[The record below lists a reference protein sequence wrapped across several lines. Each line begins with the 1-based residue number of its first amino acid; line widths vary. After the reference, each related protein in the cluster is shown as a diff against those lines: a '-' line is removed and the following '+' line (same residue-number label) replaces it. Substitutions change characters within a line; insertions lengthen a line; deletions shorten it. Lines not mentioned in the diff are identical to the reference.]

1 MKSIYIGIHVDM
13 KTISFV
19 SQKGGT
25 GKTTLALNVATEA
38 MRAGLLVA
46 IIDLDPQPSAMA
58 WADLRLNRQ
67 APLVL
72 DAKAPRLV
80 AAVQTAAEQGLDLLI
95 VDTGGRTDE
104 GAYAAA
110 KVSDLVVIP
119 IQPSAIDLKS
129 MDATREL
136 IERAGQPASLVVLTR
151 VKPFGTRHEETAS
164 WLTSHGFTVSP
175 VTIGDRVPFQDAYA
189 AGQTVSEFEASGKSA
204 KEIKDFY
211 MEICKHVDMFPKR
224 GKHVETS

>member
-1 MKSIYIGIHVDM
+1 M

-38 MRAGLLVA
+38 MRNGLTVA

-58 WADLRLNRQ
+58 WSDLRADR
-67 APLVL
+67 ADPPVL
-72 DAKAPRLV
+72 DAKASRLA
-80 AAVQTAAEQGLDLLI
+80 AAVQAAAAQGLDLLV

-110 KVSDLVVIP
+110 KVSDLVVVP

-136 IERAGQPASLVVLTR
+136 IDRAGKPPSLVVLTR
-151 VKPFGTRHEETAS
+151 VKPFGSRHDETAA
-164 WLTSHGFTVSP
+164 WLNNHGFTVCP

-189 AGQTVSEFEASGKSA
+189 AGQTAAEYEAGGKA
-204 KEIKDFY
+204 AQEIQQLY
-211 MEICKHVDMFPKR
+211 MQICKHVDMTTKP
-224 GKHVETS
+224 GTQHVETTQSLRAS

>member
-1 MKSIYIGIHVDM
+1 M

-38 MRAGLLVA
+38 MRAGLSVA

-58 WADLRLNRQ
+58 WADLRTNRMD
-67 APLVL
+67 PPVL
-72 DAKAPRLV
+72 DAKAARLA
-80 AAVQTAAEQGLDLLI
+80 AAVHAASSQGLDLLI

-104 GAYAAA
+104 GAHAAA
-110 KVSDLVVIP
+110 KVSDLVVVP

-136 IERAGQPASLVVLTR
+136 IERAGRPPTLVVLTR
-151 VKPFGTRHEETAS
+151 VKPFGTRHEETTS
-164 WLTSHGFTVSP
+164 WLTANGFTVSP

-189 AGQTVSEFEASGKSA
+189 GGQTVSEFEPSGKA
-204 KEIKDFY
+204 AQEIRELY
-211 MEICKHVDMFPKR
+211 MQICKHVDMTSSR
-224 GKHVETS
+224 GSEHVETSRSIRIG

>member
-1 MKSIYIGIHVDM
+1 M

-25 GKTTLALNVATEA
+25 GKTTLALNIATEA
-38 MRAGLLVA
+38 TRHGLTVA

-58 WADLRLNRQ
+58 WSDLRGERGD
-67 APLVL
+67 PPVL
-72 DAKAPRLV
+72 DAKASRLA
-80 AAVQTAAEQGLDLLI
+80 AAVQTAAAQGLDLLL

-110 KVSDLVVIP
+110 KVSDLVVVP

-136 IERAGQPASLVVLTR
+136 IDRAGRPPSLVVLTR
-151 VKPFGTRHEETAS
+151 VKPFGSRHDETAS
-164 WLTSHGFTVSP
+164 WLANHGFTVSS

-189 AGQTVSEFEASGKSA
+189 GGQAVSEYEPAGKA
-204 KEIKDFY
+204 AQEIQQLY
-211 MEICKHVDMFPKR
+211 MQICQHVDMTTNKGTP
-224 GKHVETS
+224 HVETTQSVRTG

>member
-1 MKSIYIGIHVDM
+1 M

-38 MRAGLLVA
+38 MRHGLTVA

-58 WADLRLNRQ
+58 WSDLRADR
-67 APLVL
+67 ADPPVL
-72 DAKAPRLV
+72 DAKASRLA
-80 AAVQTAAEQGLDLLI
+80 AAVQAAAGQGLDLLL

-110 KVSDLVVIP
+110 KVSDLVVVP

-136 IERAGQPASLVVLTR
+136 IDRAGRPPSLVVLTR
-151 VKPFGTRHEETAS
+151 VKPFGTRHAETAS
-164 WLTSHGFTVSP
+164 WLTAHGFIVCP

-189 AGQTVSEFEASGKSA
+189 AGQAVAEYETGGKA
-204 KEIKDFY
+204 AQEIQQLY
-211 MEICKHVDMFPKR
+211 MRICEHVGMTSNR
-224 GKHVETS
+224 GNQHVETTQSVRTG

>member
-1 MKSIYIGIHVDM
+1 M
-13 KTISFV
+13 KTISFI

-58 WADLRLNRQ
+58 WADLRADRMD
-67 APLVL
+67 PPVL
-72 DAKAPRLV
+72 DAKAARLA
-80 AAVQTAAEQGLDLLI
+80 AAVQAASGQGLDLLI

-110 KVSDLVVIP
+110 KVSDLVIVP

-136 IERAGQPASLVVLTR
+136 IDRAGRPPTLVVLTR
-151 VKPFGTRHEETAS
+151 VKPFGTRHEETSA
-164 WLTSHGFTVSP
+164 WLTANGFTVSP

-189 AGQTVSEFEASGKSA
+189 GGQTVSEFEPNGKSSQ
-204 KEIKDFY
+204 EIKELY
-211 MEICKHVDMFPKR
+211 MQICKHVDMTSRR
-224 GKHVETS
+224 GKHVEASESIRTG